1 MSFDRKFCKICGVD
15 ISKKDNVPYIDES
28 GQGDICMLC
37 NDSLYKTKY
46 VDAVNISQPV
56 IFKSKVTKL
65 GRGRKHIEIPKKQ
78 RDFLAYDKDY
88 IVIIKNMEAEKQ

>member
-1 MSFDRKFCKICGVD
+1 MDKIYCEICKRDITRKDRTIYG
-15 ISKKDNVPYIDES
+15 E
-28 GQGDICMLC
+28 GEICMAC
-37 NDSLYKTKY
+37 NNTLYKTKF
-46 VDAVNISQPV
+46 VDSVNISQPV

-88 IVIIKNMEAEKQ
+88 IVIIKNMEGGK